1 MKNNNQK
8 VNKSERN
15 VTYEYN
21 NLLITNS
28 YIKLID
34 DYGRKPTYEEIAN
47 DCGLHATTVQKHA
60 ETLEFKP
67 LIHPLRVLS
76 DKVLIAIYK
85 SAIAGSGASQKLWFM
100 IAEGWSEKQRV
111 EHSGFTP
118 TLVDLVKEYQ
128 DEEIWNKSRM
138 ENLIRVLK
146 NYETRDL
153 SLEQACKKF
162 SEDEGIDLSEI
173 IETIGEENLTL
184 PGLIQKIEQIG
195 STQELEEKLK
205 KIFKT

>member
-1 MKNNNQK
+1 MKKDDQK

-34 DYGRKPTYEEIAN
+34 DCGRKPTYEEIAN

-85 SAIAGSGASQKLWFM
+85 SAIGGSGASQKLWFM
-100 IAEGWSEKQRV
+100 IAEGWQEKSQI
-111 EHSGFTP
+111 EHHGFTP
-118 TLVDLVKEYQ
+118 TLVELSKKYKE
-128 DEEIWNKSRM
+128 EAIRNKSKT

-153 SLEQACKKF
+153 SLEQVCKKIN
-162 SEDEGIDLSEI
+162 EDENIDLIEV

-195 STQELEEKLK
+195 HTQELEEKLK